1 MDNKKENGEKGEGK
15 RENGK
20 VKRLVVLDAHA
31 IIHRAYHAL
40 PDFSSSKGE
49 PTGALYGIS
58 TMVFAI
64 IKEFKPDYIVAAFDL
79 PKPTYRHEAYKD
91 YKSGRKAVDDNL
103 IKQLQRSRDVFKAFN
118 IPIYEKEGFEADDI
132 IGTFTEKLKSEKN
145 LDVIIAS
152 GDMDTLQ
159 LADGKRV
166 QIYTLKKGIK
176 DTVLYDE
183 QAVKDR
189 FGFPPEQ
196 LTDYKG
202 LRGDASD
209 NIIGVPGIGEK
220 TATDL
225 ITKVGTLEKIY
236 KNINKLEEKG
246 FKPRIV
252 DLLKEHK
259 EEAEFSKML
268 ATIRRD
274 VPIEINLEEAH
285 WQNNVSVKKIKTLF
299 DELEFRSLNNR
310 LDELLNDQSIVNSE
324 KSKDKKLVTDDF
336 SLFSTPAEVKDVCV
350 ALWVLNSSFT
360 NPNIQDVFSYAKTDD
375 FEKAK
380 KYIFDELK
388 KTKSEDVYK
397 RIEEPLVKIV
407 DEMSENGIKIDSK
420 ILEGLSKD
428 YTKKLAVL
436 EKEIFDMSG
445 EEFNVNS
452 PKQLGEVLFVKMG
465 LQYKG
470 MRKTSSG
477 AYSTKEEVLQ
487 KLTEVHPIAEKLLE
501 YRELQKL
508 LSTYIDNFPKYI
520 KKDGRIHP
528 RFIQAGAA
536 TGRMASEDP
545 AVQNIPI
552 KSELGR
558 KIRDAFVAEKGK
570 KLLAFD
576 YSQIELRLA
585 AILSD
590 DEKLIQT
597 FKEGRDVH
605 ESVASFV
612 FGVKQEEVTKEM
624 RRKAKVIN
632 FGILYGMGVSALQKN
647 LKTER
652 KDAQEFYNNYFQTFE
667 RLAKYLEETK
677 EFAKEHGYTET
688 LFGRRRYFDGI
699 KSHLPFIKAMAE
711 RMAINAPIQGTA
723 ADILKIAMV
732 QIDEYLKTREKE
744 KGKKGDV
751 KLLMQVHDELVF
763 ECDEKMID
771 EIAPKIKEIMEGVL
785 TDKES
790 KGVPITVNGYAGK
803 NWGAMMQLML

>member
-1 MDNKKENGEKGEGK
+1 MNKKNQSASAKATARHRK
-15 RENGK
+15 I
-20 VKRLVVLDAHA
+20 VVLDAHA

-40 PDFSSSKGE
+40 PDFTSSKGE

-58 TMVFAI
+58 TMIFAI

-79 PKPTYRHEAYKD
+79 PKPTYRHDAYSD
-91 YKSGRKAVDDNL
+91 YKSGRKKSDDNL
-103 IKQLQRSRDVFKAFN
+103 VKQLQRSRDVFKAFN

-132 IGTFTEKLKSEKN
+132 IGTFAEKLKSEKD

-152 GDMDTLQ
+152 GDMDTMQ

-176 DTVLYDE
+176 DTILYDE
-183 QAVKDR
+183 KAVIDR
-189 FGFPPEQ
+189 FGFKPVQ

-225 ITKVGTLEKIY
+225 IIKFKNIENIY
-236 KNINKLEEKG
+236 KKINSLEEAG
-246 FKPRIV
+246 FKKRIV
-252 DLLKEHK
+252 ELLKEHK

-285 WQNNVSVKKIKTLF
+285 WKENVSVKKIKTLF

-310 LDELLNDQSIVNSE
+310 LNEIFPEQKIEMTSNEVEQNLNE
-324 KSKDKKLVTDDF
+324 E
-336 SLFSTPAEVKDVCV
+336 EVKKICV

-360 NPNIQDVFSYAKTDD
+360 NPNIQDVFSYAKTDN
-375 FEKAK
+375 FETAK
-380 KYIFDELK
+380 KFILNEIS
-388 KTKSEDVYK
+388 KSGLEFVYK
-397 RIEEPLVKIV
+397 NIEEPLVKIV
-407 DEMSENGIKIDSK
+407 DEMSENGIKIGTK
-420 ILEGLSKD
+420 ILQDLSKD
-428 YTKKLAVL
+428 YSKKLAIL
-436 EKEIFDMSG
+436 EKEIFEMSG
-445 EEFNVNS
+445 ENFNVNS

-477 AYSTKEEVLQ
+477 AYSTKEEILQ
-487 KLTEVHPIAEKLLE
+487 KLAEVYPIGEKLLE

-528 RFIQAGAA
+528 RFIQAGAV

-585 AILSD
+585 AILSG
-590 DEKLIQT
+590 DEKLVQT
-597 FKEGRDVH
+597 FKEGKDVH
-605 ESVASFV
+605 ESVASSV
-612 FGVKQEEVTKEM
+612 FGVKPEDVTKDM

-652 KDAQEFYNNYFQTFE
+652 KEAQEFYNNYFQTFE

-677 EFAKEHGYTET
+677 EFAKQNGYTET
-688 LFGRRRYFDGI
+688 LFGRRRYFEGI

-732 QIDEYLKTREKE
+732 RINERFENEKLKNK
-744 KGKKGDV
+744 V
-751 KLLMQVHDELVF
+751 KMLLQVHDELIF
-763 ECDEKMID
+763 ECDENAID
-771 EIAPKIKEIMEGVL
+771 EVAPKIKEIMESVL
-785 TDKES
+785 TEDQS
-790 KGVPITVNGYAGK
+790 KGVPILVSGYSGK
-803 NWGAMMQLML
+803 NWGGMTQLML